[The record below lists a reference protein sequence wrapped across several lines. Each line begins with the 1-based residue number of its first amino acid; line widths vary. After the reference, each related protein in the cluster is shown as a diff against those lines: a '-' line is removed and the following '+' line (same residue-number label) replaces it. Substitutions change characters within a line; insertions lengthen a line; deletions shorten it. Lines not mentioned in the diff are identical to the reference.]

1 MNGIASTA
9 LPFGSF
15 ASGFSTSGAS
25 QPVMV
30 FGGGLPLPSG
40 LALSAAKLANA
51 QIQLS
56 KHCSIQQASCIC
68 RHLPASQPLYL
79 FVRPSL
85 PAGLN
90 NIVVKAFWCAFSLP
104 PLVVPLRCTF
114 LSGRLRLPAHPV
126 WLAWRTWWRYGRPCF
141 CQSFLLSSS
150 RPPCQFECISS
161 VKKSMIVQKLYH
173 HNTGIV

>member
-1 MNGIASTA
+1 MIVLQSLLCPSALSPPATVFRVLRSLSWFLAAVFRCTPALLCLLQSLPIHKASTLSIAAYSRPPA
-9 LPFGSF
+9 LPPPAG
-15 ASGFSTSGAS
+15 
-25 QPVMV
+25 QPATL
-30 FGGGLPLPSG
+30 F
-40 LALSAAKLANA
+40 
-51 QIQLS
+51 I
-56 KHCSIQQASCIC
+56 CSL
-68 RHLPASQPLYL
+68 R
-79 FVRPSL
+79 L

-104 PLVVPLRCTF
+104 PLVVPLHCTF

-150 RPPCQFECISS
+150 RPPCQLEYISS